1 MSYRAIEVYSER
13 ICAIQVLSSH
23 SVVLTCIGVYM
34 PFFNGSHDQTELY
47 VETLEILQ
55 EFLNT
60 YSPDGPVVIMG
71 DFNTP
76 LPQ

>member
-1 MSYRAIEVYSER
+1 MSYRAIEVCSER
-13 ICAIQVLSSH
+13 SH

-34 PFFNGSHDQTELY
+34 PFFNGSHDQTEFY

-55 EFLNT
+55 EF
-60 YSPDGPVVIMG
+60 DGPVVIMG